1 MPYTNIKPKEAY
13 QRIQE
18 GFRYLDV
25 RTVEEFQAGHAKG
38 AVNIPIILKT
48 PAGREQNPNFLTVVQ
63 EKFPKGTKLVIGCHS
78 GGRSAIACQVL
89 ETQGY
94 PEVYNIIGGFGGGV
108 DSETGE
114 SIKGWKDEGLPVE

>member
-1 MPYTNIKPKEAY
+1 MAYTNIKPKEAY
-13 QRIQE
+13 QRTKE
-18 GFRYLDV
+18 GYTYLDV

-38 AVNIPIILKT
+38 AVNVPIILKT

-78 GGRSAIACQVL
+78 GGRSGMACQVL
-89 ETQGY
+89 QPLGY
-94 PEVYNIIGGFGGGV
+94 EVFNIAGGFGGGV

-114 SIKGWKDEGLPVE
+114 TIKGWKEEGLPVE